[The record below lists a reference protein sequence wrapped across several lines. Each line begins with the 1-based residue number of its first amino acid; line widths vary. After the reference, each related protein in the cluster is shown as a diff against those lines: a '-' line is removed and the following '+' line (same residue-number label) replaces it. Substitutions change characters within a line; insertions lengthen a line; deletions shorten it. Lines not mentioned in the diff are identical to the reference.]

1 MSTTRTRRR
10 ETILKISKDDYEA
23 KTRGRI
29 LSQCFD
35 ENDRFDFVYSNE
47 PVKIPGQ
54 FPVFLYHFD
63 EKKQQVRSSHQCVLV
78 TSKQEF
84 VSVAI
89 SENVF
94 FLAGTSWR
102 YSLVFEQ
109 GWGGKATVTEINPS
123 NFAMLTCNT
132 NVHAKGLERLRRGPG
147 ADFSIES
154 KEGNEEAI
162 KVHKSVMM
170 LNWPFFEKMLN
181 SGMQEAQENK
191 LTLPLPRSTVEVI
204 VRYLYGQR
212 LKLEIEDAARLILY
226 ADMYLLP
233 ELKRICINHIKASH
247 LNIPQAILVGE
258 MGSMAPDVQ
267 IFASAVEHAE
277 SLAAKGHSNMIAGD
291 ELLGPTALTNNT
303 SSRQEESLGGE
314 IFKMTPAEYEASIR
328 DRTIGQCHY
337 GRKRFDFIKTDRPR
351 YWRNPSKKR
360 VYISHYDER
369 LQQGH
374 ASLCS
379 VFSTTFE
386 NHKFVAI
393 SENAFFI
400 YDNNWEYSLRLSQ
413 GWKDSFIMT
422 IDQDIWIQHTTWTT
436 PYMEGLERLRNLPE
450 ADFQLQS
457 EDGKKIKAH
466 KTVLTANWPYFRKK
480 LKSDTK
486 VAQENT
492 LLLPLPQSAVE
503 VILRYLHGQ
512 ELQMWCCIDDA
523 VRLMSFSR
531 NMLPELH
538 DICIIII
545 EAHGL
550 DIHQAIFVWQKSTLA
565 GETEMVAYAEGVI
578 KMLDTTSDRGLS
590 KDEKQVVQ
598 KIRASAEKVKR
609 RRTCSVV
616 SYKE

>member
-1 MSTTRTRRR
+1 
-10 ETILKISKDDYEA
+10 
-23 KTRGRI
+23 
-29 LSQCFD
+29 
-35 ENDRFDFVYSNE
+35 
-47 PVKIPGQ
+47 
-54 FPVFLYHFD
+54 
-63 EKKQQVRSSHQCVLV
+63 
-78 TSKQEF
+78 
-84 VSVAI
+84 
-89 SENVF
+89 
-94 FLAGTSWR
+94 
-102 YSLVFEQ
+102 
-109 GWGGKATVTEINPS
+109 
-123 NFAMLTCNT
+123 
-132 NVHAKGLERLRRGPG
+132 
-147 ADFSIES
+147 
-154 KEGNEEAI
+154 
-162 KVHKSVMM
+162 
-170 LNWPFFEKMLN
+170 
-181 SGMQEAQENK
+181 
-191 LTLPLPRSTVEVI
+191 
-204 VRYLYGQR
+204 
-212 LKLEIEDAARLILY
+212 
-226 ADMYLLP
+226 
-233 ELKRICINHIKASH
+233 
-247 LNIPQAILVGE
+247 
-258 MGSMAPDVQ
+258 
-267 IFASAVEHAE
+267 
-277 SLAAKGHSNMIAGD
+277 
-291 ELLGPTALTNNT
+291 
-303 SSRQEESLGGE
+303 
-314 IFKMTPAEYEASIR
+314 
-328 DRTIGQCHY
+328 
-337 GRKRFDFIKTDRPR
+337 
-351 YWRNPSKKR
+351 
-360 VYISHYDER
+360 
-369 LQQGH
+369 
-374 ASLCS
+374 
-379 VFSTTFE
+379 
-386 NHKFVAI
+386 
-393 SENAFFI
+393 
-400 YDNNWEYSLRLSQ
+400 
-413 GWKDSFIMT
+413 MT

-457 EDGKKIKAH
+457 EDGKNIKAH